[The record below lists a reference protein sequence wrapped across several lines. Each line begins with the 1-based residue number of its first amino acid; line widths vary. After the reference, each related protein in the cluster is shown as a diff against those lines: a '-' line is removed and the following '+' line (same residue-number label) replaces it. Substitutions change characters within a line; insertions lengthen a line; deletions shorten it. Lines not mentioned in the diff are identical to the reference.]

1 MRDAWK
7 LGVAGLGLYWQGAY
21 PAERLNQFYA
31 VMLQGAEDSDFS
43 YLAEAL
49 LRHTLDSRERPE
61 SRIRKNFIREGML
74 HLELSNLLK
83 ARQENGEAEK
93 EAQIAATLL
102 ETAAHAYPEDYRIFG
117 TLRPVENELQHE
129 EAERALAALKGMRAL
144 IERSQYK
151 ELALN
156 YYRLLGDVHFR
167 LRHLDEAASSFASAI
182 EIADAALESLKNT
195 DDRLSWKRATEESYR
210 GEVRVLLA
218 QKKER
223 KALERWEQYKSWPLL
238 QAPLPGDIRAA
249 SDTAR
254 DKKTEQESSSAARI
268 FSRNTSDLRQLPG
281 WSADMGAQE
290 QSSAKQLGER
300 QAA

>member
-1 MRDAWK
+1 ME
-7 LGVAGLGLYWQGAY
+7 AGSCRPGTVLARGLPWQNVC
-21 PAERLNQFYA
+21 NQFYA

-167 LRHLDEAASSFASAI
+167 LRHLDEAASSFESAI

-210 GEVRVLLA
+210 GEC
-218 QKKER
+218 
-223 KALERWEQYKSWPLL
+223 
-238 QAPLPGDIRAA
+238 AA
-249 SDTAR
+249 SSWR
-254 DKKTEQESSSAARI
+254 RKKSGRLWNAGSSIRVGRYYKPPCQEIYVRLLMRQETKDRTRVQ
-268 FSRNTSDLRQLPG
+268 FCCSDLQ
-281 WSADMGAQE
+281 QE
-290 QSSAKQLGER
+290 YV
-300 QAA
+300 